1 MFGIIKNI
9 VNLVKKVRNI
19 FKKYTEVKELISG
32 TAGFGSLAFTAL
44 IVLFTLFSPGPAA
57 PVGYDPPTATFH
69 AVSPCATC
77 GLTTAHAFQSVS
89 DTTIW
94 RACSNC
100 DHTWEE
106 TK

>member
-1 MFGIIKNI
+1 MFGIIKSV

-32 TAGFGSLAFTAL
+32 TAGFGNLAFTAL
-44 IVLFTLFSPGPAA
+44 IVLFTLFNSGPAA

-77 GLTTAHAFQSVS
+77 GLTTAHAFQSVG

>member
-19 FKKYTEVKELISG
+19 FKKYTEVKGLISG

-89 DTTIW
+89 YTTIW